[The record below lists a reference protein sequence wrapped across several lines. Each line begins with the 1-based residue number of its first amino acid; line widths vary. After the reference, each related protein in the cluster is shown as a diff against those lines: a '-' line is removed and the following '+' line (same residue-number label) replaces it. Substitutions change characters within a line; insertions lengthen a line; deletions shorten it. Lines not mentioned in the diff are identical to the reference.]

1 MSESSGKTEPMGY
14 VYICIYMIYLE
25 ITYMVLKAGRFKI
38 YKVVGWLET
47 QGRADVTVCV
57 QRLVKFPL
65 A

>member
-1 MSESSGKTEPMGY
+1 MGY